1 MSEPPDKK
9 QKIESTQPLT
19 DTQSTQP
26 LTQST
31 QESSQSMIF
40 GDSAVDDDTDIS
52 NKTQYITKEATI
64 GELLNELTTNSIE
77 LYVRMMFSQSR
88 PLISLTDPEEI
99 KNTEE
104 FNDLCY
110 YFNNMF
116 LESLESLTACNTF
129 KMYMSDPKKIDDIL
143 KAVTIIIDSY
153 DNNFEDKTAKIKDKT
168 SEIKDETSEV
178 EDGTEYDSP
187 LNKMTITF
195 LLLLLY
201 FHNESTFCSIR
212 VFLKNILKD
221 VLNNEGITLNY
232 NDINNILEPLY
243 KTAKDLKNYIER
255 PDDSTLEELEKNLT
269 DVYIQDIAIT
279 PEKKGKE
286 GLITGGAFFAR
297 GIGSLKF
304 NILKLASISI
314 SAGLICLMYTHF
326 RVLLMRETIIKE
338 TIANNSVLKKLS
350 HIPNNIKTIEEDNIF
365 NLKGPISGLMQVKKC
380 FVDNMFDNEFSH
392 DETGESNPK
401 LSTHFNEFIDILK
414 NGIVINND
422 KQLPG
427 IVIQV
432 LKYFGFENVVDIFT
446 NLQGMHTCILTGGA
460 YFVSE
465 NVDDTFQYSE
475 DEEEFKIKQ
484 ILEIGHYKNDIPIP
498 RGSNPFK
505 ENQMVVY
512 IKNSNLKQGLF
523 TDASEKISEMIK
535 MSIDPTT
542 NSVPIY
548 TGMLSVSDSFTQNK
562 IEFQQLINNY
572 LILAEDS
579 SQDIENTKIDI
590 VVDRIISLLVNT
602 KNNKASQEE
611 YITLSS
617 ILDTAGVLFGV
628 VATQPNFIETLK
640 RSFRDLLIK
649 SKRAVVDG
657 TIKLER
663 TAVDTTNGLNDLYK
677 DFIVFIQLKI
687 DLFIFICMIVFIM
700 MYFIS
705 SHGGRDRFSLGK
717 ISYFFIGLSP
727 LSRNWA
733 TVYSFVLI
741 FFIERILKPAP
752 APPLP
757 VESDTKKE
765 QSVLMPPPPPPPSPL
780 LQIDTDTCTD
790 IIPAIYNR
798 IRGREPETQPQ
809 LSSGSTGAGA
819 GAEVDSSMEPEV
831 LWVNGFRND
840 QIVAAG
846 NKETTD
852 CFNSL
857 RHSLRES
864 SFILFPGSIENTEPN
879 RKESGSEMEM
889 EEETPMGLGEIIC
902 NFKRLNIGLNME
914 PPSSGPSEKVGG
926 GIHNYMYKR
935 GKTPKRI
942 NPKTK
947 RCKKTFRRYKN
958 KTNINRKNKTIK
970 KKQKR
975 NKTIKGVR
983 R

>member
-9 QKIESTQPLT
+9 PRTESTQPLT
-19 DTQSTQP
+19 DTESTQPLTDTESTQP
-26 LTQST
+26 LTQSTQSLTQSTQPLT

-40 GDSAVDDDTDIS
+40 GDSAIDDDTDIA
-52 NKTQYITKEATI
+52 NKTQDITKKVTI

-77 LYVRMMFSQSR
+77 LYVRMMFSQSQ
-88 PLISLTDPEEI
+88 PLITLTDPEEI

-129 KMYMSDPKKIDDIL
+129 KVYMSDPKKIDAIL
-143 KAVTIIIDSY
+143 KAINIIIDGY
-153 DNNFEDKTAKIKDKT
+153 DNNFEDETAKF
-168 SEIKDETSEV
+168 
-178 EDGTEYDSP
+178 EDDSEYDSP

-212 VFLKNILKD
+212 IFLKNIIKD
-221 VLNNEGITLNY
+221 VLNNEGITLNDE
-232 NDINNILEPLY
+232 DINNILEPLY
-243 KTAKDLKNYIER
+243 KTAKDLKKYIER

-269 DVYIQDIAIT
+269 EVDIQKIT
-279 PEKKGKE
+279 VTQNINTSEEKGK
-286 GLITGGAFFAR
+286 GRRITGGAFFAK
-297 GIGSLKF
+297 GEGSLKF

-350 HIPNNIKTIEEDNIF
+350 HIPNNIKTLEEDNIF

-380 FVDNMFDNEFSH
+380 FIDNMFDNEFSH
-392 DETGESNPK
+392 DKTGESNPK

-422 KQLPG
+422 KQLPR

-579 SQDIENTKIDI
+579 SQEIENKKIDF
-590 VVDRIISLLVNT
+590 VVDRIISLLVKT
-602 KNNKASQEE
+602 KNDKASQEE
-611 YITLSS
+611 YITLSG
-617 ILDTAGVLFGV
+617 ILDTAGMLFG

-705 SHGGRDRFSLGK
+705 SRGGRDSFSLGK

-752 APPLP
+752 
-757 VESDTKKE
+757 
-765 QSVLMPPPPPPPSPL
+765 PPPPTIETDTKTEQSLLLQSSASASASASPPLSP

-798 IRGREPETQPQ
+798 IREREREMPFQLNIDRDPEE
-809 LSSGSTGAGA
+809 LC
-819 GAEVDSSMEPEV
+819 VD
-831 LWVNGFRND
+831 GFSND
-840 QIVAAG
+840 QIITSGMCEVT
-846 NKETTD
+846 EQ
-852 CFNSL
+852 FNSL
-857 RHSLRES
+857 RHRLLES
-864 SFILFPGSIENTEPN
+864 SPFSYSTKNTEEN
-879 RKESGSEMEM
+879 LKESGSEI
-889 EEETPMGLGEIIC
+889 EEKASTDTDLDKIMC
-902 NFKRLNIGLNME
+902 NFKRLNIGLNNE
-914 PPSSGPSEKVGG
+914 PPSSGPREKVYG
-926 GIHNYMYKR
+926 GIHNYKYKR

-942 NPKTK
+942 NSKTK
-947 RCKKTFRRYKN
+947 RFKKTFRLYKN
-958 KTNINRKNKTIK
+958 KTIINRKNKTIK
-970 KKQKR
+970 KKQRR
-975 NKTIKGVR
+975 NKTIKNI
-983 R
+983 